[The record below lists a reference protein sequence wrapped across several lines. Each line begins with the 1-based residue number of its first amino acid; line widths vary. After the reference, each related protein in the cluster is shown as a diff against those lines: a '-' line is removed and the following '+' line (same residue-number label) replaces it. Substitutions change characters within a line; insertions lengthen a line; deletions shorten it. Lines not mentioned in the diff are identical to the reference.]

1 MCYFHIIDCGV
12 KMRVSI
18 GLILMVL
25 FTLSVSAEQI
35 DTTIISQ
42 TLVKSTHSWDG
53 SQLPLYS
60 EGQPEVTILK
70 ITIPAGVTLPLHQH
84 PYINAGVL
92 TKGELTV
99 VSKAGKKLIMTAGD
113 PIVELVN
120 IWHFGENSG
129 NVPAEI
135 IVFYAGIKGQ
145 SLTIK

>member
-1 MCYFHIIDCGV
+1 
-12 KMRVSI
+12 MRVLI
-18 GLILMVL
+18 GLILMIL

-35 DTTIISQ
+35 ETTIISQ
-42 TLVKSTHSWDG
+42 TLVKSTNSWDG
-53 SQLPLYS
+53 SQLLSYP

-84 PYINAGVL
+84 PFINAGVL
-92 TKGELTV
+92 IKGELTV
-99 VSKAGKKLIMTAGD
+99 VNKAGKKLIMTAGD

-120 IWHFGENSG
+120 KWHFGENSG

-145 SLTIK
+145 PITIK

>member
-1 MCYFHIIDCGV
+1 M
-12 KMRVSI
+12 KVSI
-18 GLILMVL
+18 GLILMIL
-25 FTLSVSAEQI
+25 FALPVSAEQI
-35 DTTIISQ
+35 ETTVISH
-42 TLVKSTHSWDG
+42 TLVKSIHSWDG
-53 SQLPLYS
+53 SQLPSYP

-70 ITIPAGVTLPLHQH
+70 ITIPVGVTLPLHQH

-120 IWHFGENSG
+120 NWHFGENSG

-145 SLTIK
+145 LITIK

>member
-1 MCYFHIIDCGV
+1 
-12 KMRVSI
+12 MRISI
-18 GLILMVL
+18 GLVLMFF
-25 FTLSVSAEQI
+25 FTLPVSAEQI
-35 DTTIISQ
+35 ETTIISQ

-53 SQLPLYS
+53 SQLPLYP

-92 TKGELTV
+92 IKGELTV

-113 PIVELVN
+113 SIVELVN
-120 IWHFGENSG
+120 AWHLGENSG
-129 NVPAEI
+129 NEPAEI

>member
-1 MCYFHIIDCGV
+1 
-12 KMRVSI
+12 MRVSI

-42 TLVKSTHSWDG
+42 T
-53 SQLPLYS
+53 LYS